1 MRRRNLDPN
10 QQDLAEAAA
19 LQRRRYRD
27 LQRQSRVFDARLR
40 TIGIDKEAL
49 DTQIKDRKIQEAT
62 QRACDESIAAEM
74 KQNDKVLCMLDER
87 QKKDGQILNK
97 AVNEF
102 RKNYQQPDTRREF
115 DLSDPQALKK
125 DTPARLADN
134 DPRCTISGLQK
145 FMGEDLNSGNR
156 WKFQKEQTREWL
168 LQQHKERQNALADKK
183 NADDLFDKQRLELD
197 QRAMKL
203 QIIDEETRRAICVAT
218 EEFNKALGEGE
229 EAKGEERTAHCS
241 GGACEGTDKKSEL
254 SAKDKMEEKEKRG
267 EHQGVI
273 GSDNRTEEKVTV
285 EEKAGKWEICL
296 AEGEWE
302 EQEGSVWQEDKS
314 EEGVVWFDTVVE
326 RYERRKKEERRR
338 AFEKVRDQGLLKDFP
353 HLRIGG
359 LLPNPAAGEGEL
371 KRMVAQEWSV
381 IVTLQE
387 AELRREWEKSAAS
400 FPEGPDERG
409 WVRHSCCGTICAMR
423 SAPPPRSEVKERR
436 GMFRQ

>member
-1 MRRRNLDPN
+1 MKANLIRWLRPEEKTKDEILEIFVMEQLLTTLSLNLRSWVQRNRPKRLEETIHLIEDYCM
-10 QQDLAEAAA
+10 AEEGTREHAGM
-19 LQRRRYRD
+19 
-27 LQRQSRVFDARLR
+27 S
-40 TIGIDKEAL
+40 
-49 DTQIKDRKIQEAT
+49 
-62 QRACDESIAAEM
+62 AEM
-74 KQNDKVLCMLDER
+74 GRPHDKMATGSSSTPRGPATFSAISRGKPPVFEPVCPKPVRPITYDHRLFEPGTGLKEG
-87 QKKDGQILNK
+87 KDGK
-97 AVNEF
+97 PVCF
-102 RKNYQQPDTRREF
+102 DCGRPGHVKREC
-115 DLSDPQALKK
+115 P
-125 DTPARLADN
+125 
-134 DPRCTISGLQK
+134 GL
-145 FMGEDLNSGNR
+145 DCS
-156 WKFQKEQTREWL
+156 W
-168 LQQHKERQNALADKK
+168 
-183 NADDLFDKQRLELD
+183 
-197 QRAMKL
+197 
-203 QIIDEETRRAICVAT
+203 
-218 EEFNKALGEGE
+218 GEGE
-229 EAKGEERTAHCS
+229 EAKDEERTAHCS
-241 GGACEGTDKKSEL
+241 GGACEGTDKKSEP
-254 SAKDKMEEKEKRG
+254 SAKDKMEKKEKRG

-353 HLRIGG
+353 NLRIGG